1 MRKPFSYH
9 LIRNK
14 YFIYSFFALITL
26 ATLLLTLMPS
36 DNVGSSDLF
45 QYDKIGHFLLFYFW
59 TISFGLLMMIKKP
72 TSLNIFIVMIVGSV
86 FGIAVEVIQF
96 LMPFGR
102 NMDIMDA
109 LADILGSIFA
119 GLTLFFLN
127 NRYKEEIN
135 S

>member
-1 MRKPFSYH
+1 MRKPFFYH

-26 ATLLLTLMPS
+26 VTLLLTLMPS
-36 DNVGSSDLF
+36 ENVGSSDLF
-45 QYDKIGHFLLFYFW
+45 QYDKIGHFLLFYIW

-72 TSLNIFIVMIVGSV
+72 SSINILVIMIAGSG
-86 FGIAVEVIQF
+86 FGIAVEAIQF
-96 LMPFGR
+96 FMPFGR

-119 GLTLFFLN
+119 GLTLFFLKKSY
-127 NRYKEEIN
+127 RQAIKP
-135 S
+135 